1 MKLIAA
7 GLSLSRA
14 ATAALII
21 AHSQA
26 AEPVTDEPQAANAC
40 VNGQMAWLLRSGYN
54 NGNPCNERDGIVK
67 IRRVARLL
75 VARDSYELYDFTY
88 SFLAA
93 VVRHA
98 GARLLVLK
106 NGRYVGLYDDDA
118 AGGKWH
124 VHGSRASVTW
134 PETHATTA
142 LDFSAGP
149 PDSIQVGD
157 GGFTFFEKK

>member
-1 MKLIAA
+1 MKLIAT
-7 GLSLSRA
+7 GLSLSWA

-26 AEPVTDEPQAANAC
+26 AEPVTDERQASNAC
-40 VNGQMAWLLRSGYN
+40 ANGQMAWLLRSGYN
-54 NGNPCNERDGIVK
+54 SGNPCSERGGIAK

-75 VARDSYELYDFTY
+75 VGRDSYELYDFTY

-93 VVRHA
+93 VVRHG

-106 NGRYVGLYDDDA
+106 NGRYAGLYDDDA

-124 VHGSRASVTW
+124 VLGSRASVTW
-134 PETHATTA
+134 PETGAVTA
-142 LDFSAGP
+142 IDFSAGP

-157 GGFTFFEKK
+157 GGFTFFEKR